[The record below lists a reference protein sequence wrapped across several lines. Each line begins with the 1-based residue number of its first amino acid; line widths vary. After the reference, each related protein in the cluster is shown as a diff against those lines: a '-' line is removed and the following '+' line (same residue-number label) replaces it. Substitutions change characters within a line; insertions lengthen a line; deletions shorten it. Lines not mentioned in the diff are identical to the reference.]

1 MLAAMIPMTMS
12 LVRAWQ
18 ARCPVPA
25 LAEKS
30 HEHEAPSVER
40 GQSRRD
46 VGAPERVYCAEAMRD
61 EGCLDDRVF
70 RHKPGKA
77 NRREWDTDGAQRQR
91 AGHHRPES
99 DWQLLSEPTHRAHVL
114 LVMHR
119 GDHRAA
125 AKE

>member
-18 ARCPVPA
+18 ARCPIAA

-40 GQSRRD
+40 GQSGRD
-46 VGAPERVYCAEAMRD
+46 VSAPERVRRAEAMRD
-61 EGCLDDRVF
+61 ESRLDDRIF

-77 NRREWDTDGAQRQR
+77 NRCEWDADGAQRQR

-99 DWQLLSEPTHRAHVL
+99 DWQLLSEPAHRAH
-114 LVMHR
+114 
-119 GDHRAA
+119 
-125 AKE
+125 